1 VARVRKSLLSDFTA
15 QFGAQCLFT
24 AATTRVSVTG
34 NAANLH
40 SQHRIYKKT
49 PRLQEQSKR

>member
-1 VARVRKSLLSDFTA
+1 MARVRKSLLSDFTA